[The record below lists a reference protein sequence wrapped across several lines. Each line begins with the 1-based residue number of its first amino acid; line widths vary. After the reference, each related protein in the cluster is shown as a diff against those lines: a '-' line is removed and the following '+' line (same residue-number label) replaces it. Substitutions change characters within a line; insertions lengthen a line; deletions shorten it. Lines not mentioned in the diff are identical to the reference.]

1 MPYVS
6 KIEKKGL
13 VKKLGN
19 VSDSE
24 IAAEAGLSCEAVRA
38 FRIRRRIPAKW
49 LGQNSVVYT
58 RVPPLTELRRSKG
71 KRPPKIVK
79 PVSNITTEEDADGR
93 TTTNGNVAANIITVH
108 TPSQVARTR
117 SRAKVTI
124 TIATSDD
131 SVITLTGRA
140 VHTLF
145 RVLSAHYG
153 RPLPRNGWDE

>member
-13 VKKLGN
+13 VKKLGE
-19 VSDSE
+19 VSDAE
-24 IAAEAGLSCEAVRA
+24 VAEEAGLSTEAVRA

-49 LGQNSVVYT
+49 LGQNAVVHT
-58 RVPPLTELRRSKG
+58 RVPPLRLLRRGGKKGAKG
-71 KRPPKIVK
+71 KKH
-79 PVSNITTEEDADGR
+79 VSHITTEEDADGR
-93 TTTNGNVAANIITVH
+93 TTTNGNMAANIITVH
-108 TPSQVARTR
+108 TPSQLARCRT
-117 SRAKVTI
+117 RAKVKITI
-124 TIATSDD
+124 TTSDD
-131 SVITLTGRA
+131 SVITLSGHA

>member
-1 MPYVS
+1 MPYKS
-6 KIEKKGL
+6 KIEEKGL
-13 VKKLGN
+13 TSKLGN
-19 VSDSE
+19 VPDAD
-24 IAAEAGLSCEAVRA
+24 IAKETGLSCEAVRA
-38 FRIRRRIPAKW
+38 FRVRRRIPARW
-49 LGQNSVVYT
+49 MGQSAVVHT
-58 RVPPLTELRRSKG
+58 KVPPLTALRRSKG
-71 KRPPKIVK
+71 KFSKSVK
-79 PVSNITTEEDADGR
+79 LVSNITTAEDADGR
-93 TTTNGNVAANIITVH
+93 TTNNGNVAANIITVH

-117 SRAKVTI
+117 SRSKVTL

>member
-13 VKKLGN
+13 VKKLGE
-19 VSDSE
+19 VPDAE
-24 IAAEAGLSCEAVRA
+24 IAAETGLSTESVRA

-49 LGQNSVVYT
+49 LGQNSVVHT
-58 RVPPLTELRRSKG
+58 KVPPLRILRRGGKKAGKG
-71 KRPPKIVK
+71 VRPIAT
-79 PVSNITTEEDADGR
+79 ITTEEDADGR
-93 TTTNGNVAANIITVH
+93 TTTNGNMASNIITVH